1 MRVSSAPADGN
12 LSMYFVYPQSW
23 TFVLE
28 HEMNVRTMN
37 RRKLEM
43 NVCVTVQLLSVITY
57 A

>member
-1 MRVSSAPADGN
+1 MRVSSAPANGK

-43 NVCVTVQLLSVITY
+43 NVCVTV
-57 A
+57 